1 MLVLYGTSILYLQ
14 RIADGNNPVNNMPD
28 FPLEALNGY
37 LEEAMNQELGKS
49 VTRATEKGNAIG
61 IYSEKR
67 TSMRGQEYMT
77 TIYGKKAQEFLVSH
91 MEAILN
97 GEIL

>member
-1 MLVLYGTSILYLQ
+1 
-14 RIADGNNPVNNMPD
+14 MPD

-77 TIYGKKAQEFLVSH
+77 TIYDNNIWKKAQEFLVSH